1 MKERYVERR
10 THKRYAVEGIR
21 GNVHYLSDLNV
32 INISID
38 GAAIETTNRRL
49 EVNREYRFRIDYK
62 DTPLNLN
69 GFVTWSKL
77 TRSEKRRSGE
87 LVPIYKAGV
96 KFIGIMDSKADT
108 LMNFIEE
115 NKVRTPERR
124 AGVRYKISTSENI
137 KVGYPYGCDVNKI
150 SLSGMEIETEH
161 PLVPDST
168 HDMEFW
174 LDEGTVHIT
183 GRIVTCF
190 EIPLEN
196 CTKYNMGVEFMEIS
210 DKDRALLRNF
220 LNTLEKS

>member
-21 GNVHYLSDLNV
+21 GNVHCLSDLKV
-32 INISID
+32 IHISID
-38 GAAIETTNRRL
+38 GAAIETTNRL

-87 LVPIYKAGV
+87 SVPIYKAGV
-96 KFIGIMDSKADT
+96 KFIGIMDKKAET
-108 LMNFIEE
+108 LMSFIEE

-124 AGVRYKISTSENI
+124 SGVRYKISTSENI
-137 KVGYPYGCDVNKI
+137 KIAYPYGCDVKKI
-150 SLSGMEIETEH
+150 SLAGMEIETEH

-168 HDMEFW
+168 HNMEFW
-174 LDEGTVHIT
+174 LNEGAVHT
-183 GRIVTCF
+183 AGRIVTCV

-196 CTKYNMGVEFMEIS
+196 RTKYNMGVEFIKIS
-210 DKDRALLRNF
+210 DADSELLRNF
-220 LNTLEKS
+220 LDTLEKS

>member
-1 MKERYVERR
+1 MKERFVERR
-10 THKRYAVEGIR
+10 TDKRYAVEGVR

-38 GAAIETTNRRL
+38 GAAIETTNRL
-49 EVNREYRFRIDYK
+49 EVNGEYRFRIDYK
-62 DTPLNLN
+62 GTPLSVN

-87 LVPIYKAGV
+87 LIPIYKAGV
-96 KFIGIMDSKADT
+96 KFVGIMEKKADT

-115 NKVRTPERR
+115 NKVKTPERR
-124 AGVRYKISTSENI
+124 SGVRYKLVASDNI
-137 KVGYPYGCDVNKI
+137 KVAYPYGFDLKKI

-161 PLVPDST
+161 LLDPSST

-174 LDEGTVHIT
+174 LNEGTVNMK
-183 GRIVTCF
+183 GRIVTCV

-196 CTKYNMGVEFMEIS
+196 ITKYNMGVEFIEIS
-210 DKDRALLRNF
+210 DEDRELLKHF
-220 LNTLEKS
+220 LNALEKS

>member
-1 MKERYVERR
+1 MRERYVERR
-10 THKRYAVEGIR
+10 TNKRYAVEGIR
-21 GNVHYLSDLNV
+21 GNVHCLSDLNV

-38 GAAIETTNRRL
+38 GAAIETTNRL
-49 EVNREYRFRIDYK
+49 EVNREYKFRIDYK

-96 KFIGIMDSKADT
+96 KFIGIMDKKADT
-108 LMNFIEE
+108 LMSFIEE

-124 AGVRYKISTSENI
+124 SGVRYKISTSENI
-137 KVGYPYGCDVNKI
+137 KVGYPYGCDVKKI

-174 LDEGTVHIT
+174 LNEEAVHIT
-183 GRIVTCF
+183 GRIVTCG
-190 EIPLEN
+190 EILLEN
-196 CTKYNMGVEFMEIS
+196 CTKYSVGVEFMEFS
-210 DKDRALLRNF
+210 DKDKELLNNF
-220 LNTLEKS
+220 LNALEKS